1 MSNVIDS
8 RIVEMKFDNKQFE
21 SAVSTSLGTISK
33 LKDSLNFEKNGS
45 SFLQNLSNSL
55 GKLDLSPISTA
66 AETVG
71 QKFSAFEAIAVGA
84 LMRIGAQAVE
94 AGEKL
99 VKSLSV
105 DQLAEGWS
113 KYEDKTTAVQTIM
126 AATADQ
132 FTDTGVQM
140 EYVNDQLEKLNWF
153 TDETSYNFVDMV
165 GNIGKFTSNGIKL
178 DSAVTSMQGI
188 ANWAA
193 ISGQNAATASR
204 AMYNLA
210 QAIGVGSVK
219 LIDWR
224 SIENANMATQDF
236 KKQVLEAAVAEG
248 TLKKTAEGT
257 YKTLKGTAVSVQDFN
272 SALSEGWFSRDV
284 LTSVLDKYGAATNK
298 LYDLAEASGA
308 TATDILK
315 LVEAQKKGTL
325 SSKDLEDALG
335 DDATINIAAFKQGI
349 QELASADYEFGI
361 KAFKAAQE
369 AKTFTD
375 AIDATKDAVSTGWM
389 KSFELMFGDY
399 EHARVLWTDVANG
412 LWDIFAAGSEARN
425 ELLKDWG
432 TSKWE
437 SLEKSISKAGVS
449 VAEFELS
456 LSHVLHKRNVDVEA
470 LTEEFGSLGAA
481 IEHGAIDADA
491 LGTAVSDTIESI
503 ITGKGGKASLQSA
516 EDKLKEIQDVVH
528 QVWSGE
534 LGNGDERKK
543 ALEEMGYEYD
553 AIQALAAKGADYN
566 LELQDIMGMIT
577 DTELEALGLGEEEIA
592 QLREIQKDWDRL
604 SNLSGESGRQML
616 ADSITNSLT
625 AVADHLKLV
634 REMWADVFG
643 PLTGDILRDITKQF
657 RDFTDSLKLYEE
669 DGETLNQRGEDLA
682 GVFWRIFEAGR
693 NVLEFFKNIGKIFS
707 QFVKGLSPA
716 INATRN
722 LLDALLDLFN
732 AGMYK
737 VNDFLGGLDFTK
749 QFNSFGDF
757 LAAVIDKITQKVDS
771 LREKIEKSNFGGVLE
786 KISSAAA
793 KAQKKFESFF
803 KTEENGAK
811 SAMSFENALNK
822 ISGALQ
828 KIKEFFQPVIDKL
841 KEFWEALKLKFDLK
855 NITSIGDAIHN
866 VISGLGDIVGGAW
879 HGVLDGVKRLDL
891 SFGDLIKTFIGT
903 KVAGKILTNVLG
915 GGGGGVKKSVTDLI
929 KSVKEIIDN
938 FGEKGLIG
946 TLLGDVSFGSG
957 KSGFDKFSENIK
969 KIGAAM
975 LMAAGGVLAL
985 GLALLVFNTA
995 VQMDPNGM
1003 GMLAMAAAMTTLLAV
1018 LLALSVAGPKVALAG
1033 AGMLVAAIG
1042 VAALAGALL
1051 LFNLASK
1058 QDPEGRGMLAMAAS
1072 LGVLTVALL
1081 ALSLAGPKVILAA
1094 GAILVASVALAA
1106 LAGALALF
1114 TLVGNM
1120 EGTTRALITM
1130 FITLALVVGG
1140 LMALSTVGPVCLAA
1154 AAAILIV
1161 SAALIV
1167 LAGALALFTA
1177 VSSMKNISDGLL
1189 LMAGALAVVV
1199 VGLVALAA
1207 IGPMVL
1213 VAAAALAIAAVA
1225 VIAIAAGLAVAG
1237 VAIGVLGTGLSALIA
1252 GVGTAVGQAVGA
1264 IGEGI
1269 GTALS
1274 AIGEGIGDIF
1284 ADIGEGIGLGIEAI
1298 GAGIAT
1304 ANGLIGVSV
1313 EGLGTSIGKGFENVA
1328 LGIDAAT
1335 LIVQKA
1341 IDNLGTGIAN
1351 TVDKVSI
1358 KLSGAIE
1365 RIGEAI
1371 KTASENISGV
1381 GDSIAS
1387 IGDGIE
1393 HFGISIKSLGGL
1405 DLIGTAKGLADFA
1418 KSIKKLNSSS
1428 FTMDPSG
1435 VTSYVKAITDLTSL
1449 INVVDQFALE
1459 LGARMLALGES
1470 MGINLAN
1477 GIAVNSASVSNAVI
1491 SVCNSAFN
1499 VANSYYDSFY
1509 IIGGNM
1515 AIGMANGIISKEQ
1528 TVYNAASSV
1537 ASNAAKASKR
1547 ALDEHSPSRVFAK
1560 IGEFMSLGMAKGIS
1574 DEESSVRESAE
1585 LIAKSAINSVKSLTD
1600 SGIDTEFTITPVIDL
1615 TDARTGAMQLD
1626 ALLSSQNAHY
1636 QLFTNGLDSRFNV
1649 SEIDQIASNKNTN
1662 VDLDGVYRRI
1672 EDLARHL
1679 DNLQVVLDS
1688 GQLVGATSAK
1698 MDSQF
1703 GVMAMRRGRGN

>member
-21 SAVSTSLGTISK
+21 SAVSTSMGTISK
-33 LKDSLNFEKNGS
+33 LKDSLDFEKNGS
-45 SFLQNLSNSL
+45 NFLQSLSNTL
-55 GKLDLSPISTA
+55 GKIDLSPISNA

-105 DQLAEGWS
+105 DQLSEGWT

-298 LYDLAEASGA
+298 LYDLADASGA

-335 DDATINIAAFKQGI
+335 DDAIINIAAFKQGI

-432 TSKWE
+432 NSNWQ

-456 LSHVLHKRNVDVEA
+456 LSHILHKRNVDVEA
-470 LTEEFGSLGAA
+470 LTEEFGSLGSA
-481 IEHGAIDADA
+481 IEHGAVDAEA
-491 LGTAVSDTIESI
+491 LGLAVSDTIESI
-503 ITGKGGKASLQSA
+503 ITGKGGKASLQTA

-528 QVWSGE
+528 KVWSGE

-566 LELQDIMGMIT
+566 LELQDILGMIT

-604 SNLSGESGRQML
+604 GNLSGESGRQML
-616 ADSITNSLT
+616 ADAITNSLT
-625 AVADHLKLV
+625 AVANSLQLV
-634 REMWADVFG
+634 REMWSDVFG
-643 PLTGDILRDITKQF
+643 PLTGDRLKDITKRF
-657 RDFTDSLKLYEE
+657 RDFTASLRLYEE
-669 DGETLNQRGEDLA
+669 DGETLTQRGEDLA
-682 GVFWRIFEAGR
+682 GVLWRIFEAGR
-693 NVLEFFKNIGKIFS
+693 NVFDFFKNIGRIFG
-707 QFVKGLSPA
+707 QFVKGMSPA

-737 VNDFLGGLDFTK
+737 VNDFFGGLDFAD
-749 QFNSFGDF
+749 QFNTLGDF
-757 LAAVIDKITQKVDS
+757 LAGVIEKITQKVDS
-771 LREKIEKSNFGGVLE
+771 LREKIENSNFSGFLE
-786 KISSAAA
+786 KVGETAS
-793 KAQKKFESFF
+793 KTQKKFKSFF
-803 KTEENGAK
+803 QTEENGIK
-811 SAMSFENALNK
+811 SAMSFENAVNK
-822 ISGALQ
+822 IASVLQ
-828 KIKEFFQPVIDKL
+828 KVKNFFQPVIDKL
-841 KEFWEALKLKFDLK
+841 KEFWNNLKGNFNFSNVQNAADAVQAL
-855 NITSIGDAIHN
+855 
-866 VISGLGDIVGGAW
+866 VSGLINILGGAW
-879 HGVLDGVKRLDL
+879 KGLKEGVDRLDL
-891 SFGDLIKTFIGT
+891 SFGGLLKTFLGFKIGNKVLSSVLGNKNGLTSTITELGTSIKDLI
-903 KVAGKILTNVLG
+903 
-915 GGGGGVKKSVTDLI
+915 
-929 KSVKEIIDN
+929 DN
-938 FGEKGLIG
+938 IGEKGLLNTI
-946 TLLGDVSFGSG
+946 LGKGG
-957 KSGFDKFSENIK
+957 EKSGGKFKEIATSLLILG
-969 KIGAAM
+969 GALIM
-975 LMAAGGVLAL
+975 V
-985 GLALLVFNTA
+985 
-995 VQMDPNGM
+995 
-1003 GMLAMAAAMTTLLAV
+1003 AAALAIIT
-1018 LLALSVAGPKVALAG
+1018 ALDPEKVALAFNALILTLG
-1033 AGMLVAAIG
+1033 SVGGLLIGFAEVMKVLGINALTLIPAAAAILITS
-1042 VAALAGALL
+1042 VALLALAGALA
-1051 LFNLASK
+1051 LFTKVSQMEGVEKGFKNLAF
-1058 QDPEGRGMLAMAAS
+1058 S
-1072 LGVLTVALL
+1072 LGIVVGALMLLSTV
-1081 ALSLAGPKVILAA
+1081 GPVCLAA
-1094 GAILVASVALAA
+1094 AVAIGVVSVALIA

-1114 TLVGNM
+1114 TLVVNM
-1120 EGTTRALITM
+1120 ENTTTALLAM
-1130 FITLALVVGG
+1130 FTTLALVVGG
-1140 LMALSTVGPVCLAA
+1140 LMLLSSVGPVCLAA
-1154 AAAILIV
+1154 AAAILVV
-1161 SAALIV
+1161 SVALIA
-1167 LAGALALFTA
+1167 LAGALALFT
-1177 VSSMKNISDGLL
+1177 VISTMQNISDGLL
-1189 LMAGALAVVV
+1189 LMAGALAVLV
-1199 VGLVALAA
+1199 VGLAALSAV
-1207 IGPMVL
+1207 GPMVL
-1213 VAAAALAIAAVA
+1213 VAAAALAVAAVA
-1225 VIAIAAGLAVAG
+1225 VIAIAAGLAAAG
-1237 VAIGVLGTGLSALIA
+1237 IAIGVLGVGLSVLIA
-1252 GVGTAVGQAVGA
+1252 GVGTAVGQAIGA

-1274 AIGEGIGDIF
+1274 AIGDGLGGIFSG
-1284 ADIGEGIGLGIEAI
+1284 IGEGIAAGIEAI

-1313 EGLGTSIGKGFENVA
+1313 ESLGTSIGNGFQNVA
-1328 LGIDAAT
+1328 NGIDIAT
-1335 LIVQKA
+1335 RIVQMA
-1341 IDNLGTGIAN
+1341 IDRLGTGIGD
-1351 TVDKVSI
+1351 TIDKVSEKI
-1358 KLSGAIE
+1358 AGAIDK
-1365 RIGEAI
+1365 IGEAI
-1371 KTASENISGV
+1371 KTAAENISGV

-1393 HFGISIKSLGGL
+1393 RFGVSVRTLGGL
-1405 DLIGTAKGLADFA
+1405 DLIGIAKGLVDFA
-1418 KSIKKLNSSS
+1418 KAIKKLNGNS
-1428 FTMDPSG
+1428 FVMDPSG
-1435 VTSYVKAITDLTSL
+1435 VVSYAKAIADLTSL
-1449 INVVDQFALE
+1449 INVVDQFTVE

-1470 MGINLAN
+1470 MGVNLAN

-1585 LIAKSAINSVKSLTD
+1585 LIARSAINSVKSLTD
-1600 SGIDTEFTITPVIDL
+1600 SGVDTEFTITPVIDL

-1626 ALLSSQNAHY
+1626 SLLNSQNARY
-1636 QLFTNGLDSRFNV
+1636 QLFTNGLDSRFNA